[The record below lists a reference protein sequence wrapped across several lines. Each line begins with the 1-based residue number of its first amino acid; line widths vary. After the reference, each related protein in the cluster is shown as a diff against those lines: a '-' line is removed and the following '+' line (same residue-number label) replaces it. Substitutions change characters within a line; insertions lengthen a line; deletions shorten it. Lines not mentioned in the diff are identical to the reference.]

1 MDKRRLFQYL
11 IPILGILL
19 GLIIFT
25 LILVFIIQVDPIF
38 AYGELLKGSLG
49 SVNNIAKVLSKT
61 ATLTFTG
68 LAVVITFRAKYFN
81 IGGEGQFFA
90 GALMSVLVGAS
101 LPSSLPAPV
110 FIIVTLVL
118 AFAIGA
124 ATSLL
129 PALLKIR
136 TGANEVFTTMM
147 LNFIIYW
154 IYRFLVTG
162 PMRQPGSIQSQTSQ
176 IFEAARL
183 PLMIPNSILHVGFLF
198 AIAAVIILYVI
209 FKKMLLGYN
218 IDAVGSN
225 LKAAKYSGINLSRL
239 VITVAIIGGGL
250 AALAGM
256 MEVNGVQYMIGGGFA
271 PFPLGYG
278 YMGIM
283 VALTGKL
290 SPIGTC
296 VSALGLSVL
305 LIGGKAM
312 TIGTNIPD
320 GVAEMLFGII
330 ILVLIGSYII
340 ADKFASRR
348 KTLG

>member
-1 MDKRRLFQYL
+1 MVKGRLFQYL
-11 IPILGILL
+11 IPLLGILL

-25 LILVFIIQVDPIF
+25 LLLVFVIGADPIF
-38 AYGELLKGSLG
+38 AYVELLKGSLG
-49 SVNNIAKVLSKT
+49 NANNIAKVLSKT

-90 GALMSVLVGAS
+90 GALMSVLIGTS
-101 LPSSLPAPV
+101 LPSNLPTPV
-110 FIIVTLVL
+110 FIIITLVL

-124 ATSLL
+124 AVSLF

-154 IYRFLVTG
+154 IYRFLVSG
-162 PMRQPGSIQSQTSQ
+162 PMRQPGSIQSQTSM

-183 PLMIPNSILHVGFLF
+183 PLMIPKSILHIGFLF
-198 AIAAVIILYVI
+198 AIVAVILFYVI
-209 FKKMLLGYN
+209 FRKMLLGYN
-218 IDAVGSN
+218 IMATGSN
-225 LKAAKYSGINLSRL
+225 LKAAKYGGINLSKL
-239 VITVAIIGGGL
+239 VITVAFISGGL

-290 SPIGTC
+290 SPVGTFI
-296 VSALGLSVL
+296 SALGLSVL

-330 ILVLIGSYII
+330 ILFLIGSYII
-340 ADKFASRR
+340 ADKFANRV